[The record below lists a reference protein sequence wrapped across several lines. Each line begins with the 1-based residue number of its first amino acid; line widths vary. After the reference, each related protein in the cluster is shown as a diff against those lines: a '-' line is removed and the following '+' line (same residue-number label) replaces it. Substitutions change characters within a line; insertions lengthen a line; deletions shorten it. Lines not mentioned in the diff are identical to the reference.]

1 MSFFVKADEVD
12 WQGKKKISLHFAA
25 ASQWGKSFLIREY
38 VFLFLVHLDFLEI
51 FLQFLPGLKIDRTVF
66 YKHCSVQSIVH
77 SRQIC
82 QIGFEVQE
90 G

>member
-12 WQGKKKISLHFAA
+12 WQGKKRYLCILQLLHN
-25 ASQWGKSFLIREY
+25 GVKSFLIREY

-66 YKHCSVQSIVH
+66 YKHCRVQSIVH